1 MKLTH
6 MQESNKHVNIF
17 DPDVVI
23 DGWEKLGDKDI
34 ILKLDTANEDDMK
47 KYLYEKG
54 ILSIIMNQIL
64 LREYNGGI
72 IDEDESE

>member
-1 MKLTH
+1 MLLLMDGRNWEIKILLLT
-6 MQESNKHVNIF
+6 
-17 DPDVVI
+17 
-23 DGWEKLGDKDI
+23 
-34 ILKLDTANEDDMK
+34 LDTANEDDLK

-72 IDEDESE
+72 VDEDESE

>member
-1 MKLTH
+1 MLLLMDGRNWEIKILLLT
-6 MQESNKHVNIF
+6 V
-17 DPDVVI
+17 
-23 DGWEKLGDKDI
+23 
-34 ILKLDTANEDDMK
+34 DTANEDDMK

>member
-1 MKLTH
+1 MLLLMDGRNWEIKILLLT
-6 MQESNKHVNIF
+6 V
-17 DPDVVI
+17 
-23 DGWEKLGDKDI
+23 
-34 ILKLDTANEDDMK
+34 DTANEDDMK

-64 LREYNGGI
+64 LREYTGGI

>member
-1 MKLTH
+1 MLLLMDGRNWEINILLLT
-6 MQESNKHVNIF
+6 V
-17 DPDVVI
+17 
-23 DGWEKLGDKDI
+23 
-34 ILKLDTANEDDMK
+34 DTANEDGMK

-64 LREYNGGI
+64 LREYTGGI

>member
-1 MKLTH
+1 MLLLMDGRNWEIKILLLT
-6 MQESNKHVNIF
+6 
-17 DPDVVI
+17 
-23 DGWEKLGDKDI
+23 
-34 ILKLDTANEDDMK
+34 LDTANEDDLK